1 MTRSATP
8 AQAKLPL
15 RLLLIYAGPALPL
28 AMLGL
33 PLLVIL
39 PDFWAHDM
47 GVHLATVGYV
57 LSAVRIFDVLIDPT
71 IGRLSDLSRS
81 RFGRRRPFIACAIP
95 IAGIGTIGLFFP
107 PHGAGAVWLF
117 ITYALV
123 TWSWTALSL
132 PYWAWGAELSD
143 NYDERQ
149 RITSLREGGTIIGIL
164 ISAAA
169 PVALGVTS
177 NTGKVHLLAII
188 TLAMSV
194 PLIML
199 ALRFVPD
206 RLPRKGIAPA
216 GVKATLQVV
225 WANRPFRR
233 LILAWAVNGLANG
246 LPAALFLLVIAKVLH
261 ASAASGPILLVYFAA
276 AIVSVPLWQRL
287 ARARSKHFAWTIAMA
302 ISGVAFLFVPV
313 IRHLPDALVLFGVI
327 SLFTGAG
334 LGADFTIPPAIQADV
349 VDVDEAESGEQRA
362 GLYFAAATMAQ
373 KAGNSLAPGIG
384 FAVLQAFGF
393 STNGQNGETAIGA
406 LLVMYCV
413 IPAALKVIAAAV
425 MWHFPL
431 DRQHQAALR
440 AEITARG

>member
-1 MTRSATP
+1 
-8 AQAKLPL
+8 
-15 RLLLIYAGPALPL
+15 
-28 AMLGL
+28 MLGL

-39 PDFWAHDM
+39 PDFWAHDI
-47 GVHLATVGYV
+47 GVRLATVGYV

-81 RFGRRRPFIACAIP
+81 RFGRRKPFIACAIP
-95 IAGIGTIGLFFP
+95 IAGVGTIGLFFP
-107 PHGAGAVWLF
+107 PHGAGALWLF
-117 ITYALV
+117 ITYGLV

-149 RITSLREGGTIIGIL
+149 RITSLREGGTIVGIL

-169 PVALGVTS
+169 PVILGITG
-177 NTGKVHLLAII
+177 NAGKVHLLAII
-188 TLAMSV
+188 TLALSV
-194 PLIML
+194 PLIII

-206 RLPRKGIAPA
+206 RLPRRTAAPVRIKTA
-216 GVKATLQVV
+216 LHVV

-246 LPAALFLLVIAKVLH
+246 LPAALFLLVIARVLH
-261 ASAASGPILLVYFAA
+261 ASKASGPILLVYFAA
-276 AIVSVPLWQRL
+276 AIISVPLWQLL

-302 ISGVAFLFVPV
+302 VSGIAFIFVPV
-313 IRHLPDALVLFGVI
+313 IRHLPDALILFAVI
-327 SLFTGAG
+327 SVFTGAG

-349 VDVDEAESGEQRA
+349 VDVDEAQSGEQRA

-393 STNGQNGETAIGA
+393 SANGPNSAMAIGA
-406 LLVMYCV
+406 LLVMYCM
-413 IPAALKVIAAAV
+413 IPAALKIIAASL

-440 AEITARG
+440 AEITARA